1 MTLGDDCIIQQYYT
15 TIMMNAIP
23 EDILGFYADSIITEL
38 YPPQV
43 DAIERGLLDG
53 KNMVIATPTASGK
66 TLLAEFA
73 MLKSICQGGK
83 CLYIVPLKALASE
96 KFDDFSKFSRLG
108 VKVGIS
114 TGDYDLKDERLGYN
128 DIIIATSEK
137 ADSLLRNRVGWMEE
151 LTVVVAD
158 EVHLL
163 DSADRGP
170 TLEVTLTKLRG
181 VNPRA
186 QLLALSATVTNADE
200 MAGWLNAEMILSDWR
215 PISLHEGVYL
225 PETGN
230 IEFVYKNNGSIE
242 LVKKEIHAGKLEPSV
257 ALALDALEEGGQCL
271 IFVNT
276 RRGAEGLAKKIAA
289 AIKSKYKQT
298 LDDLAAQI
306 QDETSM
312 AEKLSYC
319 VKYGVAFHHAG
330 LSSNHRKTLEA
341 SFRAGVIKVIVCTP
355 TLAAGLNL
363 PARRVVVRDYKRYDT
378 NYGMVNIPVLE
389 YKQMAGRAGRP
400 GLDPYGEA
408 VLIAKSMWEHEGLI
422 ENYILNDTED
432 VISKLGTESALR
444 THVLS
449 TIASGFAPTRQRLE
463 EFFDAT
469 FFGYQRRNEN
479 NYLGYIID
487 RVLVFL
493 ENEGMLVEGG
503 DRITASSL
511 GHLVS
516 KLYIDP
522 LSAAKIIKGLRI
534 AESVTPVSLLH
545 LICST
550 PDVKRLYM
558 RNKDYAVVTQF
569 LNRHFDDFIG
579 GVPDRFRDVDYDW
592 FLSEVK
598 TAMIVYDWIEEV
610 SEKVI
615 TDKYDIGPGDVRNL
629 LDTVEWVSHALSE
642 LSSHLKLHNG
652 KQSRELMQ
660 RIRNGVKHEL
670 LDLTQLRNIGRIR
683 ARMLY
688 EGGFASRK
696 ELRKGDFAAVAALI
710 GPTVAV
716 DIFEQLGVTV
726 EGEQF
731 TVDKKSQLPINDV

>member
-1 MTLGDDCIIQQYYT
+1 
-15 TIMMNAIP
+15 MMNAIP
-23 EDILGFYADSIITEL
+23 EDILSFYADSIITEL

-43 DAIERGLLDG
+43 DAIARGLLDG

-114 TGDYDLKDERLGYN
+114 TGDYDVKDERLGYN

-186 QLLALSATVTNADE
+186 QVLALSATVTNADE

-230 IEFVYKNNGSIE
+230 IEFVHKNNGSIE

-408 VLIAKSMWEHEGLI
+408 VLIAKSLWEHEGLI

-469 FFGYQRRNEN
+469 FFGYQRRNEH

-493 ENEGMLVEGG
+493 ENEGMLVEGV

-522 LSAAKIIKGLRI
+522 LSAAKIIKGLKI
-534 AESVTPVSLLH
+534 AESVTPVSLLQ

-569 LNRHFDDFIG
+569 LNRHFDEFIG

-652 KQSRELMQ
+652 KQSRELVQ

-683 ARMLY
+683 ARRLY

-710 GPTVAV
+710 GSTVAV

>member
-1 MTLGDDCIIQQYYT
+1 
-15 TIMMNAIP
+15 MMNAIP

-114 TGDYDLKDERLGYN
+114 TGDYDVKDERLGYN

-225 PETGN
+225 PETGK
-230 IEFVYKNNGSIE
+230 IEFVHKNNGSIE

-503 DRITASSL
+503 DRVTASSL

-696 ELRKGDFAAVAALI
+696 ELRTGDFAAVAALI

>member
-1 MTLGDDCIIQQYYT
+1 
-15 TIMMNAIP
+15 MMNAIP

>member
-1 MTLGDDCIIQQYYT
+1 
-15 TIMMNAIP
+15 MMKALP
-23 EDILGFYADSIITEL
+23 EDILRFYPDSTIINL

-43 DAIERGLLDG
+43 EAIERGLLEG

-73 MLKSICQGGK
+73 MLKSISHGGK
-83 CLYIVPLKALASE
+83 CLYIVPLKALAAE
-96 KFDDFSKFSRLG
+96 KLDDFSKFSRCGLNI
-108 VKVGIS
+108 GIS
-114 TGDYDLKDERLGYN
+114 TGDYDVKDERLGYS

-186 QLLALSATVTNADE
+186 QVLALSATVSNADE
-200 MAGWLNAEMILSDWR
+200 MAGWLNAEMTLSDWR
-215 PISLHEGVYL
+215 PVSLHEGVYL
-225 PETGN
+225 PETG
-230 IEFVYKNNGSIE
+230 IVEFVENNNGSIE
-242 LVKKEIHAGKLEPSV
+242 LVKKEVYAGKLDPPV
-257 ALALDALEEGGQCL
+257 ALALDTLKEGGQCL

-289 AIKSKYKQT
+289 TVKSKYAYT
-298 LDDLAAQI
+298 VDNLAAQI
-306 QDETSM
+306 SDETSL

-330 LSSNHRKTLEA
+330 LSSTHRKMIEA

-363 PARRVVVRDYKRYDT
+363 PARRVVIKDYKRYDA
-378 NYGMVNIPVLE
+378 NYGMLSIPVLE

-408 VLIAKSMWEHEGLI
+408 VLIAKSPWEHEELI

-432 VISKLGTESALR
+432 VTSKLGTESALR

-449 TIASGFAPTRQRLE
+449 TIASGFARTRQRLE

-469 FFGYQRRNEN
+469 FFGYQRRNER
-479 NYLGYIID
+479 NYLGFIID
-487 RVLVFL
+487 RVLAFL
-493 ENEGMLVEGG
+493 ENEGMITEGS
-503 DRITASSL
+503 DRVAATSL

-522 LSAAKIIKGLRI
+522 LSAAKIIKGLQS
-534 AESVTPVSLLH
+534 AENVTPVSLLH

-558 RNKDYAVVTQF
+558 RNKDYPVVTQF
-569 LNRHFDDFIG
+569 LNEHFEEFIG
-579 GVPDRFRDVDYDW
+579 GVPDRFSDIDYDW

-610 SEKVI
+610 SEKTV

-642 LSSHLKLHNG
+642 LSSHLKLHDG
-652 KQSRELMQ
+652 RQTRELVARVQ
-660 RIRNGVKHEL
+660 NGVKHEL
-670 LDLTQLRNIGRIR
+670 LDLVHLRNIGRIR
-683 ARMLY
+683 GRRLY
-688 EGGFASRK
+688 DGGFTSRK
-696 ELRKGDFAAVAALI
+696 ALKKGSFEAVTALV
-710 GPTVAV
+710 GPTIAA

-726 EGEQF
+726 NAEQL
-731 TVDKKSQLPINDV
+731 TVDEKSQPQSMTREGTE

>member
-1 MTLGDDCIIQQYYT
+1 M
-15 TIMMNAIP
+15 
-23 EDILGFYADSIITEL
+23 
-38 YPPQV
+38 
-43 DAIERGLLDG
+43 RG
-53 KNMVIATPTASGK
+53 S
-66 TLLAEFA
+66 
-73 MLKSICQGGK
+73 
-83 CLYIVPLKALASE
+83 
-96 KFDDFSKFSRLG
+96 
-108 VKVGIS
+108 
-114 TGDYDLKDERLGYN
+114 
-128 DIIIATSEK
+128 
-137 ADSLLRNRVGWMEE
+137 
-151 LTVVVAD
+151 
-158 EVHLL
+158 
-163 DSADRGP
+163 
-170 TLEVTLTKLRG
+170 
-181 VNPRA
+181 
-186 QLLALSATVTNADE
+186 
-200 MAGWLNAEMILSDWR
+200 
-215 PISLHEGVYL
+215 
-225 PETGN
+225 
-230 IEFVYKNNGSIE
+230 
-242 LVKKEIHAGKLEPSV
+242 
-257 ALALDALEEGGQCL
+257 
-271 IFVNT
+271 
-276 RRGAEGLAKKIAA
+276 
-289 AIKSKYKQT
+289 
-298 LDDLAAQI
+298 
-306 QDETSM
+306 
-312 AEKLSYC
+312 
-319 VKYGVAFHHAG
+319 
-330 LSSNHRKTLEA
+330 
-341 SFRAGVIKVIVCTP
+341 
-355 TLAAGLNL
+355 
-363 PARRVVVRDYKRYDT
+363 
-378 NYGMVNIPVLE
+378 
-389 YKQMAGRAGRP
+389 
-400 GLDPYGEA
+400 
-408 VLIAKSMWEHEGLI
+408 I

-432 VISKLGTESALR
+432 VMSKLGTESALR

-469 FFGYQRRNEN
+469 FFGYQRRNEH

-503 DRITASSL
+503 DRVTASSL

-534 AESVTPVSLLH
+534 AESVTPVSLLQ

-569 LNRHFDDFIG
+569 LNRHFDEFIG

-629 LDTVEWVSHALSE
+629 LDTVEWISHALSE

-652 KQSRELMQ
+652 KQSRELVQ

-683 ARMLY
+683 ARRLY

-710 GPTVAV
+710 GSAVAV

-731 TVDKKSQLPINDV
+731 TVDEKSQLPINDV

>member
-1 MTLGDDCIIQQYYT
+1 MGDDCIIQHYYT
-15 TIMMNAIP
+15 PIIMNAIP
-23 EDILGFYADSIITEL
+23 GDILSFYADGTITEL

-73 MLKSICQGGK
+73 MLKSIFRGGK

-96 KFDDFSKFSRLG
+96 KFDDFSKFSQLG

-114 TGDYDLKDERLGYN
+114 TGDYDVKDERLGYN

-170 TLEVTLTKLRG
+170 TLEVTLTKLRAI
-181 VNPRA
+181 NPRA
-186 QLLALSATVTNADE
+186 QVLALSATVTNADE

-225 PETGN
+225 PETGT
-230 IEFVYKNNGSIE
+230 IEFVHKNNGSVE
-242 LVKKEIHAGKLEPSV
+242 LVKKEVQAGKVDPPI
-257 ALALDALEEGGQCL
+257 ALALDTLREGGQCL

-276 RRGAEGLAKKIAA
+276 RRGAEGLAKKIAVA
-289 AIKSKYKQT
+289 VKSKHNQT
-298 LDDLAAQI
+298 LDNLAAQI

-330 LSSNHRKTLEA
+330 LSSGQRKTIEA
-341 SFRAGVIKVIVCTP
+341 NFRASVITVIVCTP

-363 PARRVVVRDYKRYDT
+363 PARRVIIKDYKRYDA
-378 NYGMVNIPVLE
+378 NYGMLNIPVLE

-408 VLIAKSMWEHEGLI
+408 VLIAKSLWEHEGLI
-422 ENYILNDTED
+422 ENYILNNTED
-432 VISKLGTESALR
+432 VVSKLGTESALR

-449 TIASGFAPTRQRLE
+449 TIASGFARTRQRLE

-469 FFGYQRRNEN
+469 FFGYQRRNEHT
-479 NYLGYIID
+479 YLGYILD
-487 RVLVFL
+487 RVLAFL
-493 ENEGMLVEGG
+493 ENEGMIVEVE
-503 DRITASSL
+503 DRVTATSL

-558 RNKDYAVVTQF
+558 RNKDYPIVNQF
-569 LNRHFDDFIG
+569 LNRHFDEFIG
-579 GVPDRFRDVDYDW
+579 GVPDRFRDIDYDW

-610 SEKVI
+610 SEKAI

-629 LDTVEWVSHALSE
+629 LDTIEWVGHALSE
-642 LSSHLKLHNG
+642 ISSHLQLHDRR
-652 KQSRELMQ
+652 QPRELVERVQ
-660 RIRNGVKHEL
+660 NGVKQEL
-670 LDLTQLRNIGRIR
+670 LDLVHLRNIGRVR
-683 ARMLY
+683 GRWLY
-688 EGGFASRK
+688 DGEFTSRK
-696 ELRKGDFAAVAALI
+696 ALKEGSFEDVAALV
-710 GPTVAV
+710 GPTIAA
-716 DIFEQLGVTV
+716 DIFEQLGVTI
-726 EGEQF
+726 EAEQR
-731 TVDKKSQLPINDV
+731 TVDEKSQPLINDV

>member
-1 MTLGDDCIIQQYYT
+1 
-15 TIMMNAIP
+15 MMNAIP

-114 TGDYDLKDERLGYN
+114 TGDYDVKDERLGYN

-225 PETGN
+225 PETGK
-230 IEFVYKNNGSIE
+230 IEFVHKNNGSIE

-503 DRITASSL
+503 DRVTASSL

>member
-1 MTLGDDCIIQQYYT
+1 
-15 TIMMNAIP
+15 MMNAIP
-23 EDILGFYADSIITEL
+23 EDILSFYADSVITEL

-53 KNMVIATPTASGK
+53 KSMVIATPTASGK

-114 TGDYDLKDERLGYN
+114 TGDYDVKDERLGYN

-230 IEFVYKNNGSIE
+230 IEFVHKNNGSIE

-257 ALALDALEEGGQCL
+257 ALALDVLEEGGQCL
-271 IFVNT
+271 VFVNT
-276 RRGAEGLAKKIAA
+276 RKGAEGLAKKIAIA
-289 AIKSKYKQT
+289 VKSKYKQT

-378 NYGMVNIPVLE
+378 NYGMLNIPVLE

-408 VLIAKSMWEHEGLI
+408 VLIAKSLWEHEGLI

-432 VISKLGTESALR
+432 VISKLGTEGALR

-469 FFGYQRRNEN
+469 FFGYQRRNEH

-503 DRITASSL
+503 DRVTASSL

-569 LNRHFDDFIG
+569 LNRHFDEFIG

-652 KQSRELMQ
+652 KQSLELVQ

-683 ARMLY
+683 ARRLY

-696 ELRKGDFAAVAALI
+696 ALRKGSFEAVVALV
-710 GPTVAV
+710 GPTVAA

-726 EGEQF
+726 EAEQR
-731 TVDKKSQLPINDV
+731 TVDKQPQPPINDA

>member
-1 MTLGDDCIIQQYYT
+1 
-15 TIMMNAIP
+15 MNAIP
-23 EDILGFYADSIITEL
+23 EDILSFYADSTITEL

-43 DAIERGLLDG
+43 DAIEKGLLDG

-96 KFDDFSKFSRLG
+96 KFDDFSKFSQLG

-114 TGDYDLKDERLGYN
+114 TGDYDVKDERLGYN

-181 VNPRA
+181 VNPRV

-230 IEFVYKNNGSIE
+230 IEFVYKNNESIE
-242 LVKKEIHAGKLEPSV
+242 LVKKEILAGKLEPSV
-257 ALALDALEEGGQCL
+257 ALALDALEQGGQCL

-276 RRGAEGLAKKIAA
+276 RRGAEGLAKKIAT
-289 AIKSKYKQT
+289 AIKSKYKQTQT

-306 QDETSM
+306 QDETSL

-363 PARRVVVRDYKRYDT
+363 PARRVVVRDYKRYDA
-378 NYGMVNIPVLE
+378 NYGMLNIPVLE

-408 VLIAKSMWEHEGLI
+408 ILIAKSLWEHEGLI

-469 FFGYQRRNEN
+469 FFGYQRRNEH

-503 DRITASSL
+503 DRVTASSL

-558 RNKDYAVVTQF
+558 RNKDYAVITQF
-569 LNRHFDDFIG
+569 LNRHFDEFIG

-615 TDKYDIGPGDVRNL
+615 TDKYDIGPGDIRNL

-652 KQSRELMQ
+652 KQSRELVQ
-660 RIRNGVKHEL
+660 RIRYGVKHEL
-670 LDLTQLRNIGRIR
+670 LDLTQLRNIGRMR
-683 ARMLY
+683 ARRLY

-696 ELRKGDFAAVAALI
+696 ELRKGGFAAVAALI
-710 GPTVAV
+710 GSAVAV
-716 DIFEQLGVTV
+716 DIFEQLGVTF

-731 TVDKKSQLPINDV
+731 IVDRKSQLPINDV

>member
-1 MTLGDDCIIQQYYT
+1 
-15 TIMMNAIP
+15 MNAIP
-23 EDILGFYADSIITEL
+23 EDILSFYADSTITEL

-43 DAIERGLLDG
+43 DAIEKGLLDG

-96 KFDDFSKFSRLG
+96 KFDDFSKFSQLG

-114 TGDYDLKDERLGYN
+114 TGDYDVKDERLGYN

-181 VNPRA
+181 VNPRV

-230 IEFVYKNNGSIE
+230 IEFVYKNNESIE
-242 LVKKEIHAGKLEPSV
+242 LVKKEILAGKLEPSV
-257 ALALDALEEGGQCL
+257 ALALDALEQGGQCL

-276 RRGAEGLAKKIAA
+276 RRGAEGLAKKIAT
-289 AIKSKYKQT
+289 AIKSKYKQTQT

-306 QDETSM
+306 QDETSL

-363 PARRVVVRDYKRYDT
+363 PARRVVVRDYKRYDA
-378 NYGMVNIPVLE
+378 NYGMLNIPVLE

-408 VLIAKSMWEHEGLI
+408 ILIAKSLWEHEGLI

-469 FFGYQRRNEN
+469 FFGYQRRNEH

-503 DRITASSL
+503 DRVTASSL

-558 RNKDYAVVTQF
+558 RNKDYAVITQF
-569 LNRHFDDFIG
+569 LNRHFDEFIG

-615 TDKYDIGPGDVRNL
+615 TDKYDIGPGDIRNL

-642 LSSHLKLHNG
+642 LSSHLKLHNR
-652 KQSRELMQ
+652 KQSRELVQ
-660 RIRNGVKHEL
+660 RIRYGVKHEL
-670 LDLTQLRNIGRIR
+670 LDLTQLRNIGRMR
-683 ARMLY
+683 ARRLY

-696 ELRKGDFAAVAALI
+696 ELRKGGFAAVAALI
-710 GPTVAV
+710 GSAVAV
-716 DIFEQLGVTV
+716 DIFEQLGVTF

-731 TVDKKSQLPINDV
+731 IVDRKSQLPINDV

>member
-1 MTLGDDCIIQQYYT
+1 
-15 TIMMNAIP
+15 MMNAIP
-23 EDILGFYADSIITEL
+23 EDILSFYADSTITEL

-73 MLKSICQGGK
+73 MLKSISQGGK

-114 TGDYDLKDERLGYN
+114 TGDYDVKDEQLGYS
-128 DIIIATSEK
+128 DMIVATSEK

-186 QLLALSATVTNADE
+186 QVLALSATVANADE
-200 MAGWLNAEMILSDWR
+200 MAGWLNAEMILSNWR

-230 IEFVYKNNGSIE
+230 IEFVHKNNGSIE
-242 LVKKEIHAGKLEPSV
+242 LVKKEIYVGKLDPPV

-289 AIKSKYKQT
+289 AFKSKYKQM

-408 VLIAKSMWEHEGLI
+408 VLIAKSLWEHEGLI

-449 TIASGFAPTRQRLE
+449 TIASGFALTRQRLE

-469 FFGYQRRNEN
+469 FFGYQRRNEH

-503 DRITASSL
+503 DRVTASSL

-534 AESVTPVSLLH
+534 AENVTPVSLLH

-569 LNRHFDDFIG
+569 LNRHFDEFIG

-642 LSSHLKLHNG
+642 LSLHLKLHNG
-652 KQSRELMQ
+652 KQSREFVQ

-670 LDLTQLRNIGRIR
+670 LDLIQLRNIGRIR
-683 ARMLY
+683 ARRLY

-710 GPTVAV
+710 GSAVAV
-716 DIFEQLGVTV
+716 DMFEQLGITV
-726 EGEQF
+726 EGE
-731 TVDKKSQLPINDV
+731 

>member
-1 MTLGDDCIIQQYYT
+1 
-15 TIMMNAIP
+15 MNAIP
-23 EDILGFYADSIITEL
+23 EDILSFYADSTITEL

-43 DAIERGLLDG
+43 DAIEKGLLDG

-96 KFDDFSKFSRLG
+96 KFDDFSKFSQLG

-114 TGDYDLKDERLGYN
+114 TGDYDVKDERLGYN

-181 VNPRA
+181 VNPRV

-230 IEFVYKNNGSIE
+230 IEFVYKNNESIE

-257 ALALDALEEGGQCL
+257 ALALDALEQGGQCL

-276 RRGAEGLAKKIAA
+276 RRGAEGLAKKIAT
-289 AIKSKYKQT
+289 AIKSKYKQTQT

-306 QDETSM
+306 QDETSL

-363 PARRVVVRDYKRYDT
+363 PARRVVVRDYKRYDA
-378 NYGMVNIPVLE
+378 NYGMLNIPVLE

-408 VLIAKSMWEHEGLI
+408 ILIAKSLWEHEGLI

-469 FFGYQRRNEN
+469 FFGYQRRNEH

-503 DRITASSL
+503 DRVTASSL

-558 RNKDYAVVTQF
+558 RNKDYAVITQF
-569 LNRHFDDFIG
+569 LNRHFDEFIG

-615 TDKYDIGPGDVRNL
+615 TDKYDIGPGDIRNL

-652 KQSRELMQ
+652 KQSRELVQ
-660 RIRNGVKHEL
+660 RIRYGVKHEL

-683 ARMLY
+683 ARRLY

-696 ELRKGDFAAVAALI
+696 ELRKGGFAAVAALI
-710 GPTVAV
+710 GSAVAV
-716 DIFEQLGVTV
+716 DIFEQLGVTF

-731 TVDKKSQLPINDV
+731 IVDRKSQLPINDV

>member
-1 MTLGDDCIIQQYYT
+1 
-15 TIMMNAIP
+15 MMNAIP
-23 EDILGFYADSIITEL
+23 EDILSFYADSTITEL

-114 TGDYDLKDERLGYN
+114 TGDYDVKDERLGYN
-128 DIIIATSEK
+128 DMIIATSEK

-186 QLLALSATVTNADE
+186 QVLALSATVTNADE
-200 MAGWLNAEMILSDWR
+200 MAGWLSAEMILSNWR

-230 IEFVYKNNGSIE
+230 IEFVHKNNGSIE
-242 LVKKEIHAGKLEPSV
+242 LVKKGIYAGKLDPPV

-276 RRGAEGLAKKIAA
+276 RRGAESLAKKIAA
-289 AIKSKYKQT
+289 AFKSKYKQT

-408 VLIAKSMWEHEGLI
+408 VLIAKSLWEHEGLI

-469 FFGYQRRNEN
+469 FFGYQRRNEH

-487 RVLVFL
+487 RVLIFL
-493 ENEGMLVEGG
+493 ENEGMIMESG
-503 DRITASSL
+503 DRVTATSL

-534 AESVTPVSLLH
+534 AESATPVSLLH

-569 LNRHFDDFIG
+569 LNRHFSEFIG

-652 KQSRELMQ
+652 TQSRELVQ

-683 ARMLY
+683 ARRLY
-688 EGGFASRK
+688 EGGFTERK
-696 ELRKGDFAAVAALI
+696 KLSKEDFAAVAALI
-710 GPTVAV
+710 GSAVAV
-716 DIFEQLGVTV
+716 DMFEQLGITV
-726 EGEQF
+726 EGE
-731 TVDKKSQLPINDV
+731 

>member
-1 MTLGDDCIIQQYYT
+1 
-15 TIMMNAIP
+15 MMNALP
-23 EDILGFYADSIITEL
+23 EDILRFYPDITIKRL

-73 MLKSICQGGK
+73 MLKSISRGGK
-83 CLYIVPLKALASE
+83 CLYIVPLKALAAE
-96 KFDDFSKFSRLG
+96 KFDDFSKFSRRGLN
-108 VKVGIS
+108 VGIS
-114 TGDYDLKDERLGYN
+114 TGDYDVKDERLGYS

-137 ADSLLRNRVGWMEE
+137 ADSLLRNRVGWMDE

-170 TLEVTLTKLRG
+170 TLEVMLTKLRG

-186 QLLALSATVTNADE
+186 QVLALSATVSNADE
-200 MAGWLNAEMILSDWR
+200 MAGWLNAEMTLSDWR
-215 PISLHEGVYL
+215 PVSLHEGVYL
-225 PETGN
+225 PETGT
-230 IEFVYKNNGSIE
+230 IEFVENNNGSIE
-242 LVKKEIHAGKLEPSV
+242 LVKKKVYAGNLDPPV
-257 ALALDALEEGGQCL
+257 ALALDTLKEGGQCL

-276 RRGAEGLAKKIAA
+276 RRSAEGLAKKIAA
-289 AIKSKYKQT
+289 TVKSHYAST

-306 QDETSM
+306 SDETSL

-330 LSSNHRKTLEA
+330 LSSTHRKVIEA
-341 SFRAGVIKVIVCTP
+341 SFRASVIKVIVCTP

-363 PARRVVVRDYKRYDT
+363 PARRVVIKDYKRYDA
-378 NYGMVNIPVLE
+378 NYGMLSIPVLE

-408 VLIAKSMWEHEGLI
+408 VLIAKSPWEHEELV

-432 VISKLGTESALR
+432 VTSKLGTESALR

-449 TIASGFAPTRQRLE
+449 TIASGFARTRQRLE
-463 EFFDAT
+463 DFFDAT
-469 FFGYQRRNEN
+469 FFGYQRRNERT
-479 NYLGYIID
+479 YLGFIID
-487 RVLVFL
+487 RVLAFL
-493 ENEGMLVEGG
+493 ANEGMITERG
-503 DRITASSL
+503 DRVTATSL

-522 LSAAKIIKGLRI
+522 LSAAKIINGLRS
-534 AESVTPVSLLH
+534 AEKVTPISLLH

-558 RNKDYAVVTQF
+558 RNKDYPVVTQF
-569 LNRHFDDFIG
+569 LNEHCDEFIG

-610 SEKVI
+610 SEKAV

-642 LSSHLKLHNG
+642 LALHLKVHDRRP
-652 KQSRELMQ
+652 SRELVARVQ
-660 RIRNGVKHEL
+660 HGVKHEL
-670 LDLTQLRNIGRIR
+670 LDLVHLRNIGRIR
-683 ARMLY
+683 GRRLY
-688 EGGFASRK
+688 DGGFTSRK
-696 ELRKGDFAAVAALI
+696 ALRKGSCEAVAALV
-710 GPTVAV
+710 GPTIAV
-716 DIFEQLGVTV
+716 DIFEQLDVLV
-726 EGEQF
+726 DAEQR
-731 TVDKKSQLPINDV
+731 TIDEQSQPPINDM

>member
-1 MTLGDDCIIQQYYT
+1 
-15 TIMMNAIP
+15 MMNAIP

-114 TGDYDLKDERLGYN
+114 TGDYDVKDERLGYN
-128 DIIIATSEK
+128 DILIATSEK

-200 MAGWLNAEMILSDWR
+200 MAGWLNAEMILSNWR

-225 PETGN
+225 PETGK
-230 IEFVYKNNGSIE
+230 IEFVHKNNGSIE

-503 DRITASSL
+503 DRVTASSL

>member
-1 MTLGDDCIIQQYYT
+1 
-15 TIMMNAIP
+15 MNAIP
-23 EDILGFYADSIITEL
+23 EDILSFYADSTITEL

-43 DAIERGLLDG
+43 DAIEKGLLDG

-96 KFDDFSKFSRLG
+96 KFDDFSKFSQLG

-114 TGDYDLKDERLGYN
+114 TGDYDVKDERLGYN

-181 VNPRA
+181 VNPRV

-230 IEFVYKNNGSIE
+230 IEFVYKNNESIE
-242 LVKKEIHAGKLEPSV
+242 LVKKEIHADKLEPSV
-257 ALALDALEEGGQCL
+257 ALALDALEQGGQCL

-276 RRGAEGLAKKIAA
+276 RRGAEGLAKKIAT
-289 AIKSKYKQT
+289 AIKSKYKQTQT

-306 QDETSM
+306 QDETSL

-363 PARRVVVRDYKRYDT
+363 PARRVVVRDYKRYDA
-378 NYGMVNIPVLE
+378 NYGMLNIPVLE

-408 VLIAKSMWEHEGLI
+408 ILIAKSLWEHEGLI

-469 FFGYQRRNEN
+469 FFGYQRRNEH

-503 DRITASSL
+503 DRVTASSL

-558 RNKDYAVVTQF
+558 RNKDYAVITQF
-569 LNRHFDDFIG
+569 LNRHFDEFIG

-615 TDKYDIGPGDVRNL
+615 TDKYDIGPGDIRNL

-652 KQSRELMQ
+652 KQSRELVQ
-660 RIRNGVKHEL
+660 RIRYGVKHEL

-683 ARMLY
+683 ARRLY

-696 ELRKGDFAAVAALI
+696 ELRKGGFAAVAALI
-710 GPTVAV
+710 GSAVAV
-716 DIFEQLGVTV
+716 DIFEQLGVTF

-731 TVDKKSQLPINDV
+731 IVDRKSQLPINDV

>member
-1 MTLGDDCIIQQYYT
+1 
-15 TIMMNAIP
+15 MMNAIP
-23 EDILGFYADSIITEL
+23 GDILSFYADGTITEL

-43 DAIERGLLDG
+43 DAIEMGLLDG

-96 KFDDFSKFSRLG
+96 KFDDFSKFSQLG

-114 TGDYDLKDERLGYN
+114 TGDYDVKDERLRYN

-170 TLEVTLTKLRG
+170 TLEVTITKLRG
-181 VNPRA
+181 VNPHA
-186 QLLALSATVTNADE
+186 QVLALSATVTNADE

-225 PETGN
+225 PETRT
-230 IEFVYKNNGSIE
+230 IEFVHKNDGSVE
-242 LVKKEIHAGKLEPSV
+242 LVKKEVQAGKVDPPI
-257 ALALDALEEGGQCL
+257 ALALDTLREGGQCL

-276 RRGAEGLAKKIAA
+276 RRGAEGLAKKIAVA
-289 AIKSKYKQT
+289 VKSKHNQT
-298 LDDLAAQI
+298 LDNLAAQI

-330 LSSNHRKTLEA
+330 LSSGQRKTIEA
-341 SFRAGVIKVIVCTP
+341 NFRASVIKVIVCTP

-363 PARRVVVRDYKRYDT
+363 PARRVIIKDYKRYDA
-378 NYGMVNIPVLE
+378 NYGMLNIPVLE

-408 VLIAKSMWEHEGLI
+408 VLIAKSSWEHEGLI

-432 VISKLGTESALR
+432 VVSKLGTESALR

-449 TIASGFAPTRQRLE
+449 TIASGFARTRQRLE

-469 FFGYQRRNEN
+469 FFGYQRRNEHT
-479 NYLGYIID
+479 YLGYILD
-487 RVLVFL
+487 RVLAFL
-493 ENEGMLVEGG
+493 ENEGMIVEVE
-503 DRITASSL
+503 DRVTATSL

-516 KLYIDP
+516 KLYVDP

-534 AESVTPVSLLH
+534 AESVTPASLLH

-558 RNKDYAVVTQF
+558 RNKDYPVVNQF
-569 LNRHFDDFIG
+569 LNQHFDEFIG
-579 GVPDRFRDVDYDW
+579 GVPDRFRDIDYDW

-610 SEKVI
+610 SEKAI

-629 LDTVEWVSHALSE
+629 LDTVEWVGHALSE
-642 LSSHLKLHNG
+642 ISSHLKLHATR
-652 KQSRELMQ
+652 QPRELVERVQ
-660 RIRNGVKHEL
+660 NGVKHEL
-670 LDLTQLRNIGRIR
+670 LDLVQFRNIGRIR
-683 ARMLY
+683 GRWLY
-688 EGGFASRK
+688 DGGFTSRK
-696 ELRKGDFAAVAALI
+696 AVKEGSFEAVAALV
-710 GPTVAV
+710 GPTIAA
-716 DIFEQLGVTV
+716 DIFEQLGVTI
-726 EGEQF
+726 ETEQR
-731 TVDKKSQLPINDV
+731 TVDEKSQSLINDV

>member
-1 MTLGDDCIIQQYYT
+1 
-15 TIMMNAIP
+15 MNAIP
-23 EDILGFYADSIITEL
+23 EDILSFYADSTITEL

-43 DAIERGLLDG
+43 DAIEKGLLDG

-96 KFDDFSKFSRLG
+96 KFDDFSKFSQLG

-114 TGDYDLKDERLGYN
+114 TGDYDVKDERLGYN

-181 VNPRA
+181 VNPRV

-230 IEFVYKNNGSIE
+230 IEFVYKNNESIE

-257 ALALDALEEGGQCL
+257 ALALDALEQGGQCL

-276 RRGAEGLAKKIAA
+276 RRGAEGLAKKIAT
-289 AIKSKYKQT
+289 AIKSKYKQTQT

-306 QDETSM
+306 QDETSL

-363 PARRVVVRDYKRYDT
+363 PARRVVVRDYKRYDA
-378 NYGMVNIPVLE
+378 NYGMLNIPVLE

-408 VLIAKSMWEHEGLI
+408 ILIAKSLWEHEGLI

-469 FFGYQRRNEN
+469 FFGYQRRNEH

-503 DRITASSL
+503 DRVTASSL

-558 RNKDYAVVTQF
+558 RNKDYAVITQF
-569 LNRHFDDFIG
+569 LNRHFDEFIG

-615 TDKYDIGPGDVRNL
+615 TDKYDIGPGDIRNL

-642 LSSHLKLHNG
+642 ISSHLKLHNG
-652 KQSRELMQ
+652 KQSRELVQ
-660 RIRNGVKHEL
+660 RIRYGVKHEL

-683 ARMLY
+683 ARRLY

-696 ELRKGDFAAVAALI
+696 ELRKGGFAAVAALI
-710 GPTVAV
+710 GSAVAV
-716 DIFEQLGVTV
+716 DIFEQLGVTF

-731 TVDKKSQLPINDV
+731 IVDRKSQLPINDV